1 MTCYTVNFR
10 SITGKLQKQSYGSC
24 SYWMVFMEP
33 VSPIIPSSP
42 VSSFSTSRLTEER
55 YNTDVDIGI
64 GNVDRT
70 DTTSP
75 YYNKLNQYHNGGQSY
90 GIDEPDARFS
100 TSPNSIPNSQAQNRL
115 SGYFST
121 LPRASVGSGPT
132 YPDSMVSSKNFPVSP
147 PGTLK
152 GADPTIS
159 FSTPAVSHDSKCTAK
174 KNIRSLAMRL
184 SLTLP

>member
-1 MTCYTVNFR
+1 
-10 SITGKLQKQSYGSC
+10 
-24 SYWMVFMEP
+24 MEP
-33 VSPIIPSSP
+33 VSPIQAYLF
-42 VSSFSTSRLTEER
+42 SSFFTSRLTEER

-64 GNVDRT
+64 GNVDRA

-90 GIDEPDARFS
+90 GIDKPDARFS

-115 SGYFST
+115 SGYSST

-132 YPDSMVSSKNFPVSP
+132 YADSMVSSKNFPVSP

-159 FSTPAVSHDSKCTAK
+159 FSTPAVSHDSKCTTNKCTQPGNEAK
-174 KNIRSLAMRL
+174 SYLAM
-184 SLTLP
+184 TLICIEAEGLDYCYGWI